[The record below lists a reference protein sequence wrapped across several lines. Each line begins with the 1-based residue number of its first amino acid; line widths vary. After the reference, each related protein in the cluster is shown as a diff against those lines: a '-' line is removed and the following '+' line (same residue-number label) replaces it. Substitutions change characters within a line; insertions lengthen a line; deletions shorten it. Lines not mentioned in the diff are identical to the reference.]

1 MSVKRCRRE
10 VDNPEFVDW
19 IAYNNIEPFGER
31 RMDLRF
37 AHACCLFASAN
48 RKEGALKPQLGD
60 YLIDK
65 ILGSGDQTVEEML
78 QVAMGIEG
86 LNVVDNEQETR

>member
-10 VDNPEFVDW
+10 VDSPEFVNW

-37 AHACCLFASAN
+37 AHACCLFASAH
-48 RKEGALKPQLGD
+48 RKTGAPKPQLAD
-60 YLIDK
+60 FLIDK
-65 ILGSGDQTVEEML
+65 ILGSDDQTVEEML

-86 LNVVDNEQETR
+86 MTVVDNEQETR